1 MRKEKLLRIKQKQNA
16 WDNKPFKELK
26 ENSVSQFCPKKLGKA
41 PNCFELD
48 NNSCRAILDIRG
60 EN

>member
-1 MRKEKLLRIKQKQNA
+1 MRKQKLSHIKQKQNA
-16 WDNKPFKELK
+16 WCNKAFKEVK
-26 ENSVSQFCPKKLGKA
+26 ENSGSQFCPKILGK
-41 PNCFELD
+41 PCNCFELV

>member
-1 MRKEKLLRIKQKQNA
+1 MRKQKLSHIKQKQNA
-16 WDNKPFKELK
+16 WCNKAFKELK
-26 ENSVSQFCPKKLGKA
+26 ETQVANFILKSLGK
-41 PNCFELD
+41 PCNCFELD